1 MSSDADT
8 GESTPT
14 PGAGT
19 APGPPAMEA
28 GDAGAPGELFIVSA
42 PSGAGKTTMVRALVD
57 HDADIVLSISYTTRK
72 QRPGEQPDVD
82 YHFVS
87 ASEFERLA
95 ASGALLEHA
104 QVFDHWYGTSRPD
117 VLRELAA
124 GRDVVLEIDWQGA
137 RQVRTRMPEGISVFV
152 MPPTRGTLESRLRA
166 RAKDTDAIIAR
177 RLRDAVSDM
186 THYDE
191 FDYLIFNANLY
202 DAVAELRAIVQARR
216 LARPRQAA
224 RRRRTIAELTKSG
237 PAG

>member
-8 GESTPT
+8 GESILT
-14 PGAGT
+14 PGAST
-19 APGPPAMEA
+19 APGAQAMEA

-42 PSGAGKTTMVRALVD
+42 PSGAGKTTMVRALVE

-95 ASGALLEHA
+95 ASEALLEHA

-137 RQVRTRMPEGISVFV
+137 RQARARMPEGISVFV

-191 FDYLIFNANLY
+191 FDYLIFNANLN
-202 DAVAELRAIVQARR
+202 DAVAGLRAIVQARR
-216 LARPRQAA
+216 LAATATGRPP
-224 RRRRTIAELTKSG
+224 
-237 PAG
+237 PADHCRADEV